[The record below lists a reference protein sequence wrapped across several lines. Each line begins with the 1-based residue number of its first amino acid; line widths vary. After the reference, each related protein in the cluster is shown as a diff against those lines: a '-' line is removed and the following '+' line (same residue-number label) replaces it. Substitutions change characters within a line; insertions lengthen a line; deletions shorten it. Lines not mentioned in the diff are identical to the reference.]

1 MAPLQRVFLHPSA
14 AGIFAMDSSGLIQ
27 QLTDV
32 VGEQFT
38 HTTPVALRTYD
49 CDALTIYKGVP
60 SAVVL
65 PESTEEVR
73 RIVEICR
80 ECRVPLIARGAGT
93 GLSGGATPLPGG
105 VLIVFTRM
113 NRILEIDYENRLARV
128 QTGVVNLD
136 LTKKTLPHGFHY
148 APDPSSQAACTI
160 GGNAAENAG
169 GAHCLKYGMTTNHIL
184 EMTIVLPTGE
194 VARLG
199 ADGEDAPG
207 LDLRGFFIG
216 SEGTFAIITELT
228 VRLTPNPE
236 SVRTMLACFS
246 RVGDAC
252 RTVSDVIAAGAVPA
266 AMELM
271 DRYTIEAIEAVVQAG
286 YPRDAEAVLLIEL
299 DGLPSSIKP
308 LETLIRDVCEKNNCS
323 SFRIAQT
330 EEERENLWMGR
341 KKAFG
346 AFGVIAPAYYCLD
359 GTVPRSKLAQVLG
372 EFDEI
377 ASRYDLR
384 ITNVFHAGDGS
395 LHPNVLFDDQAPG
408 ETERV
413 IECGAE
419 VLRACIRAGG
429 VLSGE
434 HGIGLEKIREMKE
447 QFDEP
452 TLGIMERVRD
462 AIDQDGLMN
471 PGKIMPDEE
480 HVFPLASGGALARM
494 SGGMTK

>member
-1 MAPLQRVFLHPSA
+1 MAH
-14 AGIFAMDSSGLIQ
+14 
-27 QLTDV
+27 
-32 VGEQFT
+32 
-38 HTTPVALRTYD
+38 
-49 CDALTIYKGVP
+49 
-60 SAVVL
+60 
-65 PESTEEVR
+65 
-73 RIVEICR
+73 
-80 ECRVPLIARGAGT
+80 
-93 GLSGGATPLPGG
+93 
-105 VLIVFTRM
+105 
-113 NRILEIDYENRLARV
+113 
-128 QTGVVNLD
+128 
-136 LTKKTLPHGFHY
+136 
-148 APDPSSQAACTI
+148 
-160 GGNAAENAG
+160 
-169 GAHCLKYGMTTNHIL
+169 
-184 EMTIVLPTGE
+184 
-194 VARLG
+194 LG

-271 DRYTIEAIEAVVQAG
+271 DRYTIKAVETVVQAG
-286 YPRDAEAVLLIEL
+286 YPRDAEAVMLIEL

-323 SFRIAQT
+323 SFRVTQT
-330 EEERENLWMGR
+330 EEERESLWMGR

-359 GTVPRSKLAQVLG
+359 GSVLRSKLAQVLE

-419 VLRACIRAGG
+419 VLRACIRFGG

-447 QFDEP
+447 QFDES
-452 TLGIMERVRD
+452 TLEIMERVRD
-462 AIDQDGLMN
+462 AIDEDGLMN

-480 HVFPLASGGALARM
+480 NVFLVVSGGALARM
-494 SGGMTK
+494 GGGMTK

>member
-1 MAPLQRVFLHPSA
+1 MDA
-14 AGIFAMDSSGLIQ
+14 AGFIQ

-32 VGEQFT
+32 VGEEFI
-38 HTTPVALRTYD
+38 HTDPVALRTYD
-49 CDALTIYKGVP
+49 CDGLMIYKGAP

-65 PESTEEVR
+65 PDSAEEVR

-80 ECRVPLIARGAGT
+80 EHQVPLIARGAGT
-93 GLSGGATPLPGG
+93 GLSGGATPKPGG
-105 VLIVFTRM
+105 ALIVFTRM

-128 QTGVVNLD
+128 QPGVVNLD
-136 LTKKTLPHGFHY
+136 LSRETLPRGFHY

-160 GGNAAENAG
+160 GGNAAENSG
-169 GAHCLKYGMTTNHIL
+169 GAHCLKYGMTTNHVM
-184 EMTIVLPTGE
+184 EMSVVLPTGE

-199 ADGEDAPG
+199 ADGEEAPG
-207 LDLRGFFIG
+207 YDLRGFFIG
-216 SEGTFAIITELT
+216 SEGTLAVTTEIT

-236 SVRTMLACFS
+236 SARTMLACFS
-246 RVGDAC
+246 KVGDAC

-271 DRYTIEAIEAVVQAG
+271 DRWTIEAIEAVVRAG

-299 DGLPSSIKP
+299 DGLPSSIRP
-308 LETLIRDVCEKNNCS
+308 LETLVREISERNGCS
-323 SFRIAQT
+323 SFRVAQT
-330 EEERENLWMGR
+330 EEEREGLWMGR

-359 GTVPRSKLAQVLG
+359 GTVPRSKLAQALE

-377 ASRYDLR
+377 ASRYGLR

-395 LHPNVLFDDQAPG
+395 LHPNVLFDDQVPG
-408 ETERV
+408 ETERA

-434 HGIGLEKIREMKE
+434 HGIGIEKIREMKD
-447 QFDEP
+447 QFDEA

-462 AIDQDGLMN
+462 AIDADGLMN
-471 PGKIMPDEE
+471 PGKLIPDEE
-480 HVFPLASGGALARM
+480 NVFPVALGGAVARM
-494 SGGMTK
+494 GGGMTK

>member
-1 MAPLQRVFLHPSA
+1 MLEVDA
-14 AGIFAMDSSGLIQ
+14 AGFIQ

-32 VGEQFT
+32 VGEEFI
-38 HTTPVALRTYD
+38 HTDPVALRTYD
-49 CDALTIYKGVP
+49 CDGLTIYKGVP

-65 PESTEEVR
+65 PDSAEEAR

-80 ECRVPLIARGAGT
+80 EHQVPLIARGAGT
-93 GLSGGATPLPGG
+93 GLSGGATPRPGG
-105 VLIVFTRM
+105 ALIVFTRM

-128 QTGVVNLD
+128 QPGVVNLH
-136 LTKKTLPHGFHY
+136 LSRETLPRGFHY

-160 GGNAAENAG
+160 GGNAAENSG
-169 GAHCLKYGMTTNHIL
+169 GAHCLKYGMTTNHVM
-184 EMTIVLPTGE
+184 EMSVVLPTGE

-199 ADGEDAPG
+199 ADGEEAPG
-207 LDLRGFFIG
+207 YDLRGFFIG
-216 SEGTFAIITELT
+216 SEGTFAVTTELI

-236 SVRTMLACFS
+236 SARTMLACFS
-246 RVGDAC
+246 KVGDAC

-271 DRYTIEAIEAVVQAG
+271 DRWTIEAIEAVVRAG

-299 DGLPSSIKP
+299 DGLPSSIRP
-308 LETLIRDVCEKNNCS
+308 LESLIREISERNGCS
-323 SFRIAQT
+323 SFRVAQT
-330 EEERENLWMGR
+330 EEEREGLWMGR

-359 GTVPRSKLAQVLG
+359 GTVPRSKLAQALE

-377 ASRYDLR
+377 ASRYGLR

-395 LHPNVLFDDQAPG
+395 LHPNVLFDDQVPG
-408 ETERV
+408 EMERA

-434 HGIGLEKIREMKE
+434 HGIGIEKIREMKD
-447 QFDEP
+447 QFDEA

-462 AIDQDGLMN
+462 AIDADGLMN
-471 PGKIMPDEE
+471 PGKLIPDEDN
-480 HVFPLASGGALARM
+480 VFPVALGGAVARM
-494 SGGMTK
+494 GGGMTK

>member
-1 MAPLQRVFLHPSA
+1 MDNA
-14 AGIFAMDSSGLIQ
+14 AFVRR
-27 QLTDV
+27 LTEV
-32 VGEQFT
+32 VGEEFI
-38 HTTPVALRTYD
+38 HTDPVALRTYD
-49 CDALTIYKGVP
+49 CDGLTIYKGVP

-73 RIVEICR
+73 RVVEICR
-80 ECRVPLIARGAGT
+80 EYRVPVIARGAGT
-93 GLSGGATPLPGG
+93 GLSGGATPRPGG
-105 VLIVFTRM
+105 VLVVFTRM
-113 NRILEIDYENRLARV
+113 NRILELDYENRLARV
-128 QTGVVNLD
+128 QPGVVNLH
-136 LTKKTLPHGFHY
+136 LSHETLPHGFHY

-160 GGNAAENAG
+160 GGNAAENSG

-184 EMTIVLPTGE
+184 EMVVVLPTGD
-194 VARLG
+194 VVRLG
-199 ADGEDAPG
+199 ADGEEAPG
-207 LDLRGFFIG
+207 FDLRGLFIG

-286 YPRDAEAVLLIEL
+286 YPQDAEAVLLIEL
-299 DGLPSSIKP
+299 DGLPSSIAP
-308 LETLIRDVCEKNNCS
+308 LEALIREISEKNGCS
-323 SFRIAQT
+323 SFRVAQT
-330 EEERENLWMGR
+330 EEEREGLWLGR

-359 GTVPRSKLAQVLG
+359 GTVPRSKLAQVLE

-377 ASRYDLR
+377 AARFDLR

-395 LHPNVLFDDQAPG
+395 LHPNVLFDDGVPG
-408 ETERV
+408 ETERAV
-413 IECGAE
+413 ECGAE

-434 HGIGLEKIREMKE
+434 HGIGIEKIREMKD
-447 QFDEP
+447 QFDEA
-452 TLGIMERVRD
+452 TLGIMEGMRD
-462 AIDQDGLMN
+462 AIDEEGLMN
-471 PGKIMPDEE
+471 PGKLIPDEE
-480 HVFPLASGGALARM
+480 NVFPIALGAGVARM
-494 SGGMTK
+494 GGGMTK

>member
-1 MAPLQRVFLHPSA
+1 MDA
-14 AGIFAMDSSGLIQ
+14 AGFIQ

-32 VGEQFT
+32 VGEEFI
-38 HTTPVALRTYD
+38 HTDPVALRTYD
-49 CDALTIYKGVP
+49 CDGLTIYKGAP

-65 PESTEEVR
+65 PGSAEEVR
-73 RIVEICR
+73 RIVDICR
-80 ECRVPLIARGAGT
+80 EHQVPLIARGAGT
-93 GLSGGATPLPGG
+93 GLSGGATPKPGG
-105 VLIVFTRM
+105 ALIVFTRM
-113 NRILEIDYENRLARV
+113 SRILEIDYENRLARV
-128 QTGVVNLD
+128 QPGVVNLD
-136 LTKKTLPHGFHY
+136 LSRETLPRGFHY

-160 GGNAAENAG
+160 GGNAAENSG
-169 GAHCLKYGMTTNHIL
+169 GAHCLKYGMTTNHVM
-184 EMTIVLPTGE
+184 EMSVVLPTGE

-199 ADGEDAPG
+199 ADGEETPG
-207 LDLRGFFIG
+207 YDLRGFFIG
-216 SEGTFAIITELT
+216 SEGTLAVTTEIT

-236 SVRTMLACFS
+236 SARTMLACFS
-246 RVGDAC
+246 KMGDAC

-271 DRYTIEAIEAVVQAG
+271 DRWTIEAIEAVVRAG

-299 DGLPSSIKP
+299 DGLPSSIRP
-308 LETLIRDVCEKNNCS
+308 LETLVREISERNGCS
-323 SFRIAQT
+323 SFRVAQT
-330 EEERENLWMGR
+330 EEEREGLWMGR

-359 GTVPRSKLAQVLG
+359 GTVPRSKLAQALE

-377 ASRYDLR
+377 ASRYGLR

-395 LHPNVLFDDQAPG
+395 LHPNVLFDDQVPG
-408 ETERV
+408 ETERA

-434 HGIGLEKIREMKE
+434 HGIGIEKIREMKD
-447 QFDEP
+447 QFDEA

-462 AIDQDGLMN
+462 AIDADGLMN
-471 PGKIMPDEE
+471 PGKLIPDEE
-480 HVFPLASGGALARM
+480 NVFPVALGGAVARM
-494 SGGMTK
+494 GGGMTK

>member
-1 MAPLQRVFLHPSA
+1 MDA
-14 AGIFAMDSSGLIQ
+14 AGFIQ

-32 VGEQFT
+32 VGEEFI
-38 HTTPVALRTYD
+38 HTDPVALRTYD
-49 CDALTIYKGVP
+49 CDGLTIYKGAP

-65 PESTEEVR
+65 PGSAEEVR

-80 ECRVPLIARGAGT
+80 EHQVPLIARGAGT
-93 GLSGGATPLPGG
+93 GLSGGATPKPGG
-105 VLIVFTRM
+105 ALIVFTRM

-128 QTGVVNLD
+128 QPGVVNLD
-136 LTKKTLPHGFHY
+136 LSRETLPRGFHY

-160 GGNAAENAG
+160 GGNAAENSG
-169 GAHCLKYGMTTNHIL
+169 GAHCLKYGMTTNHVM
-184 EMTIVLPTGE
+184 EMSVVLPTGE

-199 ADGEDAPG
+199 ADGEEAPG
-207 LDLRGFFIG
+207 YDLRGFFIG
-216 SEGTFAIITELT
+216 SEGTLAVTTEIT

-236 SVRTMLACFS
+236 SARTMLACFS
-246 RVGDAC
+246 KVGDAC

-271 DRYTIEAIEAVVQAG
+271 DRWTIEAIEAVVRAG

-299 DGLPSSIKP
+299 DGLPSSIRP
-308 LETLIRDVCEKNNCS
+308 LETLVREISERNGCS
-323 SFRIAQT
+323 SFRVAQT
-330 EEERENLWMGR
+330 EEEREGLWMGR

-359 GTVPRSKLAQVLG
+359 GTVPRSKLAQALE

-377 ASRYDLR
+377 ASRYGLR

-395 LHPNVLFDDQAPG
+395 LHPNVLFDDQVPG
-408 ETERV
+408 ETERA

-434 HGIGLEKIREMKE
+434 HGIGIEKIREMKD
-447 QFDEP
+447 QFDEA

-462 AIDQDGLMN
+462 AIDADGLMN
-471 PGKIMPDEE
+471 PGKLIPDEE
-480 HVFPLASGGALARM
+480 NVFPVALGGAVARM
-494 SGGMTK
+494 GGGMTK

>member
-1 MAPLQRVFLHPSA
+1 MDA
-14 AGIFAMDSSGLIQ
+14 AGFIQ

-32 VGEQFT
+32 VGEEFI
-38 HTTPVALRTYD
+38 HTDPVALRTYD
-49 CDALTIYKGVP
+49 CDGLTIYKGAP

-65 PESTEEVR
+65 PDSAEEVR

-80 ECRVPLIARGAGT
+80 EHQVPLIARGAGT
-93 GLSGGATPLPGG
+93 GLSGGATPKPGG
-105 VLIVFTRM
+105 ALIVFTRM

-128 QTGVVNLD
+128 QPGVVNLD
-136 LTKKTLPHGFHY
+136 LSRETLPRGFHY

-160 GGNAAENAG
+160 GGNAAENSG
-169 GAHCLKYGMTTNHIL
+169 GAHCLKYGMTTNHVM
-184 EMTIVLPTGE
+184 EMSVVLPTGE

-199 ADGEDAPG
+199 ADGEEAPG
-207 LDLRGFFIG
+207 YDLRGFFIG
-216 SEGTFAIITELT
+216 SEGTLAVTTEIT

-236 SVRTMLACFS
+236 SARTMLACFS
-246 RVGDAC
+246 KVGDAC

-271 DRYTIEAIEAVVQAG
+271 DRWTIEAIEAVVRAG
-286 YPRDAEAVLLIEL
+286 YPRDAEAGLLIEL
-299 DGLPSSIKP
+299 DGLPSSIRP
-308 LETLIRDVCEKNNCS
+308 LETLVREISERNGCS
-323 SFRIAQT
+323 SFRVAKT
-330 EEERENLWMGR
+330 EEEREGLWMGR

-359 GTVPRSKLAQVLG
+359 GTVPRSKLAQALE

-377 ASRYDLR
+377 ASRYGLR

-395 LHPNVLFDDQAPG
+395 LHPNVLFDDQVPG
-408 ETERV
+408 ETERA

-434 HGIGLEKIREMKE
+434 HGIGIEKIREMKD
-447 QFDEP
+447 QFDEA

-462 AIDQDGLMN
+462 AIDADGLMN
-471 PGKIMPDEE
+471 PGKLIPDEE
-480 HVFPLASGGALARM
+480 NVFPVALGGAVARM
-494 SGGMTK
+494 GGGMTK

>member
-1 MAPLQRVFLHPSA
+1 MDA
-14 AGIFAMDSSGLIQ
+14 AGFIQ

-32 VGEQFT
+32 VGEEFI
-38 HTTPVALRTYD
+38 HTDPVALRTYD
-49 CDALTIYKGVP
+49 CDGLTIYKGAP

-65 PESTEEVR
+65 PESAEEVR

-80 ECRVPLIARGAGT
+80 EHQVPLIARGAGT
-93 GLSGGATPLPGG
+93 GLSGGATPKPGG
-105 VLIVFTRM
+105 ALIVFTRM
-113 NRILEIDYENRLARV
+113 SRILEIDYENRLARV
-128 QTGVVNLD
+128 QPGVVNLD
-136 LTKKTLPHGFHY
+136 LSRETLPRGFHY

-160 GGNAAENAG
+160 GGNAAENSG
-169 GAHCLKYGMTTNHIL
+169 GAHCLKYGMTTNHVM
-184 EMTIVLPTGE
+184 EMSVVLPTGE

-199 ADGEDAPG
+199 ADGEEAPG
-207 LDLRGFFIG
+207 YDLRGFFIG
-216 SEGTFAIITELT
+216 SEGTLAVTTEIT

-236 SVRTMLACFS
+236 SARTMLACFS
-246 RVGDAC
+246 KVGDAC

-271 DRYTIEAIEAVVQAG
+271 DRWTIEAIEAVVRAG

-299 DGLPSSIKP
+299 DGLPSSIRP
-308 LETLIRDVCEKNNCS
+308 LESLVREISERNGCS
-323 SFRIAQT
+323 SFRVAQT
-330 EEERENLWMGR
+330 EEEREGLWMGR

-359 GTVPRSKLAQVLG
+359 GTVPRSKLAQALE

-377 ASRYDLR
+377 ASRYGLR

-395 LHPNVLFDDQAPG
+395 LHPNVLFDDQVPG
-408 ETERV
+408 ETERA

-434 HGIGLEKIREMKE
+434 HGIGIEKIREMKD
-447 QFDEP
+447 QFDEA

-462 AIDQDGLMN
+462 AIDADGLMN
-471 PGKIMPDEE
+471 PGKLIPDEE
-480 HVFPLASGGALARM
+480 NVFPVALGGAVARM
-494 SGGMTK
+494 GGGMTK

>member
-1 MAPLQRVFLHPSA
+1 MDR
-14 AGIFAMDSSGLIQ
+14 AGFISR
-27 QLTDV
+27 LTEV
-32 VGEQFT
+32 VGEEFV
-38 HTTPVALRTYD
+38 HTDPVALRTYD
-49 CDALTIYKGVP
+49 CDGLTIYKGVP

-65 PESTEEVR
+65 PARTEEVR
-73 RIVEICR
+73 RVVNLCR
-80 ECRVPLIARGAGT
+80 EYRVPLIARGAGT

-105 VLIVFTRM
+105 VLIVFVRM
-113 NRILEIDYENRLARV
+113 NKILEIDYANRLARV
-128 QTGVVNLD
+128 QPGVVNLH
-136 LTKKTLPHGFHY
+136 LSQETLPHGFHY

-160 GGNAAENAG
+160 GGNAAENSG

-184 EMTIVLPTGE
+184 EMEVVLPTGE

-199 ADGEDAPG
+199 ADGEEAPG

-216 SEGTFAIITELT
+216 SEGTFAVTTELT

-236 SVRTMLACFS
+236 SVRTMLACFAK
-246 RVGDAC
+246 VGDAC

-271 DRYTIEAIEAVVQAG
+271 DRYTIEAIEAVTQAG
-286 YPRDAEAVLLIEL
+286 YPRDAEAVLLVEL
-299 DGLPSSIKP
+299 DGLPSSIRP
-308 LETLIRDVCEKNNCS
+308 LEALIQEVSEKNGCS
-323 SFRIAQT
+323 SFRVAQT
-330 EEERENLWMGR
+330 EEEREGLWMGR

-359 GTVPRSKLAQVLG
+359 GTVPRSKLAQVLE

-377 ASRYDLR
+377 AARHGLR

-395 LHPNVLFDDQAPG
+395 LHPNVLFDDQTPG
-408 ETERV
+408 ETERA

-434 HGIGLEKIREMKE
+434 HGIGIEKIREMKD

-452 TLGIMERVRD
+452 TLAIMERVREVID
-462 AIDQDGLMN
+462 ADGLMN
-471 PGKIMPDEE
+471 PGKLIPDEDN
-480 HVFPLASGGALARM
+480 VFPVSLGGPVARM
-494 SGGMTK
+494 GGGMTK

>member
-1 MAPLQRVFLHPSA
+1 
-14 AGIFAMDSSGLIQ
+14 MDSAGFIQ
-27 QLTDV
+27 KLTDV
-32 VGEQFT
+32 VGKEYI
-38 HTTPVALRTYD
+38 HTEPVALRTYD

-65 PESTEEVR
+65 PESTEEVSQ
-73 RIVEICR
+73 IVEICR

-128 QTGVVNLD
+128 QTGVVNLH
-136 LTKKTLPHGFHY
+136 LTRKTLPHGFHY

-169 GAHCLKYGMTTNHIL
+169 GAHCLKYGMTSNHVL
-184 EMTIVLPTGE
+184 EMTVVLPTGD
-194 VARLG
+194 VVHLG
-199 ADGEDAPG
+199 ADGEDSPG

-216 SEGTFAIITELT
+216 SEGTFAVITELT

-246 RVGDAC
+246 QVGDAC

-271 DRYTIEAIEAVVQAG
+271 DRYTIEAVETVVKAG

-308 LETLIRDVCEKNNCS
+308 LETLIRDVCEKNHCS
-323 SFRIAQT
+323 SFNIAQT
-330 EEERENLWMGR
+330 EEERESLWMGR

-359 GTVPRSKLAQVLG
+359 GTVPRSKLAQVLE
-372 EFDEI
+372 EFEKI
-377 ASRYDLR
+377 SARYDLR

-395 LHPNVLFDDQAPG
+395 LHPNVLFDDQVPG

-434 HGIGLEKIREMKE
+434 HGIGIEKIREMKE

-462 AIDQDGLMN
+462 AIDEDGLMN

-480 HVFPLASGGALARM
+480 NVFPVASGGALARM
-494 SGGMTK
+494 GGGMTK

>member
-1 MAPLQRVFLHPSA
+1 MDA
-14 AGIFAMDSSGLIQ
+14 AGFIQ

-32 VGEQFT
+32 VGEEFI
-38 HTTPVALRTYD
+38 HTDPVALRTYD
-49 CDALTIYKGVP
+49 CDGLTIYKGAP

-65 PESTEEVR
+65 PDSAEEVR

-80 ECRVPLIARGAGT
+80 EHQVPLIARGAGT
-93 GLSGGATPLPGG
+93 GLSGGATPKPGG
-105 VLIVFTRM
+105 ALIVFTRM

-128 QTGVVNLD
+128 QPGVVNLD
-136 LTKKTLPHGFHY
+136 LSRETLPCGFHY

-160 GGNAAENAG
+160 GGNAAENSG
-169 GAHCLKYGMTTNHIL
+169 GAHCLKYGMTTNHVM
-184 EMTIVLPTGE
+184 EMSVVLPTGE

-199 ADGEDAPG
+199 ADGEEAPG
-207 LDLRGFFIG
+207 YDLRGFFIG
-216 SEGTFAIITELT
+216 SEGTLAVTTEIT

-236 SVRTMLACFS
+236 SARTMLACFS
-246 RVGDAC
+246 KVGDAC

-271 DRYTIEAIEAVVQAG
+271 DRWTIEAIEAVVRAG

-299 DGLPSSIKP
+299 DGLPSSIRP
-308 LETLIRDVCEKNNCS
+308 LETLVREISERNGCS
-323 SFRIAQT
+323 SFRVAQT
-330 EEERENLWMGR
+330 EEEREGLWMGR

-359 GTVPRSKLAQVLG
+359 GTVPRSKLAQALE

-377 ASRYDLR
+377 ASRYGLR

-395 LHPNVLFDDQAPG
+395 LHPNVLFDDQVPG
-408 ETERV
+408 ETERA

-434 HGIGLEKIREMKE
+434 HGIGIEKIREMKD
-447 QFDEP
+447 QFDEA

-462 AIDQDGLMN
+462 AIDADGLMN
-471 PGKIMPDEE
+471 PGKLIPDEE
-480 HVFPLASGGALARM
+480 NVFPVALGGAVARM
-494 SGGMTK
+494 GGGMTK

>member
-1 MAPLQRVFLHPSA
+1 MDA
-14 AGIFAMDSSGLIQ
+14 AGFIQ

-32 VGEQFT
+32 VGEEFI
-38 HTTPVALRTYD
+38 HTDPVALRTYD
-49 CDALTIYKGVP
+49 CDGLTIYKGAP

-65 PESTEEVR
+65 PDSAEEVR

-80 ECRVPLIARGAGT
+80 EHQVPLIARGAGT
-93 GLSGGATPLPGG
+93 GLSGGATPKPGG
-105 VLIVFTRM
+105 ALIVFTRM

-128 QTGVVNLD
+128 QPGVVNLD
-136 LTKKTLPHGFHY
+136 LSRETLPHGFHY

-160 GGNAAENAG
+160 GGNAAENSG
-169 GAHCLKYGMTTNHIL
+169 GAHCLKYGMTTNHVM
-184 EMTIVLPTGE
+184 EMSVVLPTGE

-199 ADGEDAPG
+199 ADGEEVPG
-207 LDLRGFFIG
+207 YDLRGFFIG
-216 SEGTFAIITELT
+216 SEGTLAVTTEIT
-228 VRLTPNPE
+228 VKLTPNPE
-236 SVRTMLACFS
+236 SARTMLACFS
-246 RVGDAC
+246 KVGDAC

-271 DRYTIEAIEAVVQAG
+271 DRWTIEAIEAVVRAG

-299 DGLPSSIKP
+299 DGLPSSIRP
-308 LETLIRDVCEKNNCS
+308 LETLVREISERNGCS
-323 SFRIAQT
+323 SFRVAQT
-330 EEERENLWMGR
+330 EEEREGLWMGR

-359 GTVPRSKLAQVLG
+359 GTVPRSRLAQALE

-377 ASRYDLR
+377 ASRYGLR

-395 LHPNVLFDDQAPG
+395 LHPNVLFDDQVPG
-408 ETERV
+408 ETERA

-434 HGIGLEKIREMKE
+434 HGIGIEKIREMKD
-447 QFDEP
+447 QFDEA

-462 AIDQDGLMN
+462 AIDADGLMN
-471 PGKIMPDEE
+471 PGKLIPDEE
-480 HVFPLASGGALARM
+480 NVFPVALGGAVARM
-494 SGGMTK
+494 GGGMTK

>member
-1 MAPLQRVFLHPSA
+1 MDA
-14 AGIFAMDSSGLIQ
+14 AGFIQ

-32 VGEQFT
+32 VGEEFI
-38 HTTPVALRTYD
+38 HTDPVALRTYD
-49 CDALTIYKGVP
+49 CDGLTIYKGTP

-65 PESTEEVR
+65 PDSAEEVR

-80 ECRVPLIARGAGT
+80 EHQVPLIARGAGT
-93 GLSGGATPLPGG
+93 GLSGGATPKPGG
-105 VLIVFTRM
+105 ALIVFTRM
-113 NRILEIDYENRLARV
+113 NRIREIDYENRLARV
-128 QTGVVNLD
+128 QPGVVNLD
-136 LTKKTLPHGFHY
+136 LSRETLPRGFHY

-160 GGNAAENAG
+160 GGNAAENSG
-169 GAHCLKYGMTTNHIL
+169 GAHCLKYGMTTNHVM
-184 EMTIVLPTGE
+184 EMSVVLPTGE

-199 ADGEDAPG
+199 ADGEESPG
-207 LDLRGFFIG
+207 YDLRGFFIG
-216 SEGTFAIITELT
+216 SEGTFAVTTEIT

-236 SVRTMLACFS
+236 SARTMLACFS
-246 RVGDAC
+246 KVGDAC

-271 DRYTIEAIEAVVQAG
+271 DRWTIEAIEAVVRAG

-299 DGLPSSIKP
+299 DGLPSSIGP
-308 LETLIRDVCEKNNCS
+308 LETLVREISERNGCS
-323 SFRIAQT
+323 SFRVAKT
-330 EEERENLWMGR
+330 EEEREGLWMGR

-359 GTVPRSKLAQVLG
+359 GTVPRSKLAQALE

-377 ASRYDLR
+377 ASRYGLR

-395 LHPNVLFDDQAPG
+395 LHPNVLFDDQVPG
-408 ETERV
+408 ETERA

-434 HGIGLEKIREMKE
+434 HGIGIEKIREMKD
-447 QFDEP
+447 QFDEA

-462 AIDQDGLMN
+462 AIDADGLMN
-471 PGKIMPDEE
+471 PGKLIPDEE
-480 HVFPLASGGALARM
+480 NVFPVALGGAVARM
-494 SGGMTK
+494 GGGMTK

>member
-1 MAPLQRVFLHPSA
+1 MDA
-14 AGIFAMDSSGLIQ
+14 AGFIQ

-32 VGEQFT
+32 VGEEFI
-38 HTTPVALRTYD
+38 HTDPVARRTYD
-49 CDALTIYKGVP
+49 CDGLTIYKGAP

-65 PESTEEVR
+65 PDSAEEVR

-80 ECRVPLIARGAGT
+80 EHQVPLIARGAGT
-93 GLSGGATPLPGG
+93 GLSGGATPKPGG
-105 VLIVFTRM
+105 ALIVFTRM
-113 NRILEIDYENRLARV
+113 SRILEIDYENRLARV
-128 QTGVVNLD
+128 QPGVVNLD
-136 LTKKTLPHGFHY
+136 LSRETLPRGFHY

-160 GGNAAENAG
+160 GGNAAENSG
-169 GAHCLKYGMTTNHIL
+169 GAHCLKYGMTTNHVM
-184 EMTIVLPTGE
+184 EMSVVLPTGE

-199 ADGEDAPG
+199 ADGEEAPG
-207 LDLRGFFIG
+207 YDLRGFFIG
-216 SEGTFAIITELT
+216 SEGTLAVTTEIT

-236 SVRTMLACFS
+236 SARTMLACFS
-246 RVGDAC
+246 KMGDAC

-271 DRYTIEAIEAVVQAG
+271 DRWTIEAIEAVVRAG

-299 DGLPSSIKP
+299 DGLPSSIRP
-308 LETLIRDVCEKNNCS
+308 LETLVREISERNGCS
-323 SFRIAQT
+323 SFRVAQT
-330 EEERENLWMGR
+330 EEEREGLWMGR

-359 GTVPRSKLAQVLG
+359 GTVPRSKLAQALE

-377 ASRYDLR
+377 ASRYGLR

-395 LHPNVLFDDQAPG
+395 LHPNVLFDDQVPG
-408 ETERV
+408 ETERA

-434 HGIGLEKIREMKE
+434 HGIGIEKIREMKD
-447 QFDEP
+447 QFDEA

-462 AIDQDGLMN
+462 AIDADGLMN
-471 PGKIMPDEE
+471 PGKLIPDEE
-480 HVFPLASGGALARM
+480 NVFPVALGGAVARM
-494 SGGMTK
+494 GGGMTK